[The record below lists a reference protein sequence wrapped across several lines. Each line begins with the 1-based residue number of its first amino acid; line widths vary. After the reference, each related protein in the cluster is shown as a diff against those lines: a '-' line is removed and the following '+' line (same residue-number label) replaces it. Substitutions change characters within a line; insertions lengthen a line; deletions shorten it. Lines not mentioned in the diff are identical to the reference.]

1 MTDSSVRAEAS
12 RLLEKITPGE
22 WSLHGAQGDFTV
34 LGPDVQRIASLDA
47 RDRPESMQNA
57 EFIVKAPRL
66 LRALLAEGPELCLCG
81 THPAE
86 NACMKLASDGK
97 LADGYRCRRELTRP
111 DPETITRLQQLVEAL
126 PKFEA
131 LTRENVTSWPVEPVI
146 ACRLCHVTI
155 ERAGKPTQEHRAD
168 CPLRVL
174 SDLLA
179 GLGEKK

>member
-66 LRALLAEGPELCLCG
+66 LRALLAEGP
-81 THPAE
+81 
-86 NACMKLASDGK
+86 
-97 LADGYRCRRELTRP
+97 
-111 DPETITRLQQLVEAL
+111 DPETITRLQQLVETWTERQQTA
-126 PKFEA
+126 
-131 LTRENVTSWPVEPVI
+131 T
-146 ACRLCHVTI
+146 
-155 ERAGKPTQEHRAD
+155 ERAKVAANYEDDDESPLPMGWEFYRGVETGIRD
-168 CPLRVL
+168 CAKDL
-174 SDLLA
+174 SDLLT
-179 GLGEKK
+179 GLAASQEKKAPTREQEQP

>member
-111 DPETITRLQQLVEAL
+111 DPETITQLQQFIIEMHGAAAGCPPQGSLRAL
-126 PKFEA
+126 I
-131 LTRENVTSWPVEPVI
+131 TSW
-146 ACRLCHVTI
+146 RD
-155 ERAGKPTQEHRAD
+155 G
-168 CPLRVL
+168 L

-179 GLGEKK
+179 GLAASQENGK